1 MKLISIVRFVLNF
14 FDYFQQIKI
23 INFLKKNL
31 KGKIIFFDIGA
42 HHGETLKLFSKKFE
56 IEEIHCFEASPI
68 NFKILSKETKNLN
81 LNLYLNNF
89 GIGSNNQD
97 TFINQTEESSS
108 SSINEFNNNSKY
120 FKKKLKI
127 LNVNNYKNFYKK
139 VPIKLIKLD
148 DYIEKNKITKI
159 DILKIDTE
167 GFELNVIKGLKL
179 NNNKVKYIYFEHHY
193 DDMIKKNYI
202 FSDINKLLNDYG
214 FKKKYKSKMFF
225 RKSLNTFTKINL
237 FKYFY

>member
-225 RKSLNTFTKINL
+225 RKSFEYIYENKSI
-237 FKYFY
+237 

>member
-1 MKLISIVRFVLNF
+1 M
-14 FDYFQQIKI
+14 
-23 INFLKKNL
+23 
-31 KGKIIFFDIGA
+31 
-42 HHGETLKLFSKKFE
+42 
-56 IEEIHCFEASPI
+56 
-68 NFKILSKETKNLN
+68 
-81 LNLYLNNF
+81 YLNNF
-89 GIGSNNQD
+89 VIINNQD
-97 TFINQTEESSS
+97 TFINQTRVLLHQLMNL
-108 SSINEFNNNSKY
+108 IIIQNILR
-120 FKKKLKI
+120 KKLKI

-202 FSDINKLLNDYG
+202 FQ
-214 FKKKYKSKMFF
+214 
-225 RKSLNTFTKINL
+225 T
-237 FKYFY
+237 